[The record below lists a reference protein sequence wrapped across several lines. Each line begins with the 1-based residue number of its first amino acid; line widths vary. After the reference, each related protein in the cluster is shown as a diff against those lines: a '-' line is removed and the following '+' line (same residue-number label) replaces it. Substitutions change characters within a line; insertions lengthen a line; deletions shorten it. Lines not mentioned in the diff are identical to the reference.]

1 MKIGFVGTGVMGKP
15 MAQNLLKANHSLF
28 VYARHPE
35 RVQDLQDSG
44 AKLLENPA
52 EVAEQSQYMFLCLPR
67 DGDVEM
73 SVLGSLGV
81 LEGASP
87 GLVIVDATSGTADSA
102 RKLASQVEESGIG
115 YLDAPVSGG
124 VKGAQ
129 DGKLTFMVG
138 GPQPLFDQSK
148 SLLQC
153 MGTNIYHVG
162 PVGAGRTLKALNQM
176 IAGVNTLALCEAVVL
191 GEAAGISASTM
202 YEILKNCSAN
212 SYQVQ
217 TKLPQFII
225 PKKFGGG
232 FRIELMLKD
241 LDIGLAVAQDVGS
254 PSFLSSLATQIY
266 RAAGNAGYS
275 QNDISSLV
283 EFLRPLTRGDDSGQ

>member
-1 MKIGFVGTGVMGKP
+1 MRIGFVGTGVMGKP
-15 MAQNLLKANHSLF
+15 MAHNLLKADHSLF

-44 AKLLENPA
+44 AKLLDSPS

-73 SVLGSLGV
+73 NVLGPRGI
-81 LEGASP
+81 LERASA
-87 GLVIVDATSGTADSA
+87 GLVIIDATSGTADSA
-102 RKLASQVEESGIG
+102 RKIASRVEKSGVG

-129 DGKLTFMVG
+129 DGKLTFLVG

-148 SLLQC
+148 GLLKSL
-153 MGTNIYHVG
+153 GTNIYHVG

-176 IAGVNTLALCEAVVL
+176 IAAVNTLALCEAVVL
-191 GEAAGISASTM
+191 GEAAGLSASTM

-217 TKLPQFII
+217 IKLPQFII
-225 PKKFGGG
+225 PKKFDGG
-232 FRIELMLKD
+232 FRVELMLKD
-241 LDIGLAVAQDVGS
+241 LDIGLAVAQDMGS
-254 PSFLSSLATQIY
+254 PSFLSSLASQIY
-266 RAAGNAGYS
+266 RAAANAGYS

-283 EFLRPLTRGDDSGQ
+283 EFLRPFVKGDQSGH